1 VPLSKVNDPVFS
13 SGMLGSGMA
22 VKPSEGK
29 LYAPVS
35 GTIATI
41 SDTLH
46 AVGLKA
52 DNGAELLI
60 HTGID
65 TVELKGKYY
74 KAYKKTGDTVKKGDL
89 ILEFDCKAIEQ
100 CGYDTITPIDWYLE
114 PASMRKWLQQRR
126 AM

>member
-1 VPLSKVNDPVFS
+1 
-13 SGMLGSGMA
+13 MLGSGMA

-35 GTIATI
+35 GTIVTI
-41 SDTLH
+41 ADSMH
-46 AVGLKA
+46 AIGIQA

-60 HTGID
+60 HAGID
-65 TVELKGKYY
+65 TVELKGKYF

-100 CGYDTITPIDWYLE
+100 SGYDTITMVLVSGTGQYEKVAEADAGHVE
-114 PASMRKWLQQRR
+114 PGDRIMTLS
-126 AM
+126 